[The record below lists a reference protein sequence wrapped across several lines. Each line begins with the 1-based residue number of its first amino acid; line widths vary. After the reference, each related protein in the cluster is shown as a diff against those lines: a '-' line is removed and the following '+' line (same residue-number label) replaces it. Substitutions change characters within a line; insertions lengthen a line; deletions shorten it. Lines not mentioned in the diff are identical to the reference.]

1 MLTLGSTKKS
11 CVAQKTVMS
20 TEKIF
25 HIEVNVAQQNDVSHK
40 KDMLW
45 KQKKLCDTQKKKNHC
60 LVLHRTGIRVYKKW
74 FLLHINIC

>member
-45 KQKKLCDTQKKKNHC
+45 K
-60 LVLHRTGIRVYKKW
+60 
-74 FLLHINIC
+74 

>member
-45 KQKKLCDTQKKKNHC
+45 KQKKLCDTQKKKII
-60 LVLHRTGIRVYKKW
+60 V
-74 FLLHINIC
+74 